1 MDRLPGFSVAID
13 QMEPPTMLILLIIV
27 ILILLGGGGYYGRRA
42 GWGPRG
48 YGLGL
53 VLTVLIIVLLVWT
66 LNEALMPPLPMPA
79 GTPSI
84 IK

>member
-1 MDRLPGFSVAID
+1 
-13 QMEPPTMLILLIIV
+13 MLLVLVIV
-27 ILILLGGGGYYGRRA
+27 IVLVLLLGGGTYGRRA

-53 VLTVLIIVLLVWT
+53 VLTILIIVALVWS
-66 LNEALMPPLPMPA
+66 LNELLMPPLPMPA

-84 IK
+84 MK

>member
-1 MDRLPGFSVAID
+1 
-13 QMEPPTMLILLIIV
+13 MLMIVLV
-27 ILILLGGGGYYGRRA
+27 ILVLVILLGGGGAYGRRA

-53 VLTVLIIVLLVWT
+53 VLTVLIVIALIWAF
-66 LNEALMPPLPMPA
+66 NELLMPPLPMPA

-84 IK
+84 IR

>member
-1 MDRLPGFSVAID
+1 
-13 QMEPPTMLILLIIV
+13 MLLTILIIIV
-27 ILILLGGGGYYGRRA
+27 LVLLLGGGGMYGRRA
-42 GWGPRG
+42 GWGARG

-53 VLTVLIIVLLVWT
+53 VLTILIIIALIWA

-84 IK
+84 MK